1 MIPHIPA
8 RYNPERLAWVKDM
21 YNARAFTFDSLI
33 TQQYFT
39 DAMTNVFKK

>member
-1 MIPHIPA
+1 MDRVLNDLIKD
-8 RYNPERLAWVKDM
+8 NESVKEDM

-39 DAMTNVFKK
+39 DAMTNIFKK